1 MFKDKVLNE
10 LKTFWND
17 EEAQGMMEYVLI
29 AAAVIALATIVG
41 PRITQFVTGEADNL
55 ENGLKGFNESL
66 RQ

>member
-29 AAAVIALATIVG
+29 AAAVIAIAAFVG
-41 PRITQFVTGEADNL
+41 PEIQRVCNPRDKNL
-55 ENGLKGFNESL
+55 EDGLEQIQQ
-66 RQ
+66 RY